1 MVAIYTYFAV
11 RCLSDVGLLERS
23 ISSQN
28 RPFFLGNKKVVSQL

>member
-1 MVAIYTYFAV
+1 MVAIYTYFEV